1 MKENRIKERIRAVK
15 GGSDMGESTKL
26 ENMKKKLHL
35 NDPGYIAF
43 KKLRGIL
50 GVIVPE
56 REREERTDEIIA
68 RYKRCS

>member
-1 MKENRIKERIRAVK
+1 MSEH
-15 GGSDMGESTKL
+15 TKL
-26 ENMKKKLHL
+26 EAMKKKLPL

-43 KKLRGIL
+43 KKLKGIL

-56 REREERTDEIIA
+56 KEREERTDEIIA